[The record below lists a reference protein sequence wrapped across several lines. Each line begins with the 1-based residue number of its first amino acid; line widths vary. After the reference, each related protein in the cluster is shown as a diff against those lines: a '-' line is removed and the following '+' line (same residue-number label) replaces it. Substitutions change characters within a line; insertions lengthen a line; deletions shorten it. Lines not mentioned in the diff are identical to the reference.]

1 MSEEQNL
8 TKVST
13 WRDLLESGQAEAKLK
28 EIADIDL
35 PCIINSAKGRTKTE
49 KNRIH
54 FAQKHMAIV
63 LANFGSKYQKYRPES
78 RNDAID
84 ELQQK
89 MLDIKPIWGTFEC
102 GKWQGKEK
110 KEKKS

>member
-49 KNRIH
+49 KNRIGFAHKHVAIALAH
-54 FAQKHMAIV
+54 FAE
-63 LANFGSKYQKYRPES
+63 KYQQYRPES
-78 RNDAID
+78 RGDAVD
-84 ELQQK
+84 ELKQK
-89 MLDIKPIWGTFEC
+89 LLDNKTICGTFEC
-102 GKWQGKEK
+102 SKWQDKPK
-110 KEKKS
+110 KQKT